1 MTGLLRK
8 AMLFACAGVLAAS
21 TAMAAVP
28 SPADSDIPCGINLV
42 GTTGG
47 VADAHGE
54 VTIVIR
60 DLSHNPIPGSAV
72 VLDLNS
78 CEIDSRI
85 CQAQPAVPAAD

>member
-72 VLDLNS
+72 VL
-78 CEIDSRI
+78 R
-85 CQAQPAVPAAD
+85 